1 MSNAN
6 NYRRNHQ
13 ATRNEILRSD
23 GVVDLVNERAESA
36 VEYLKAEA
44 QHFRRSGDYIESIT
58 HYPRTRAGDRYGA
71 IVTATAPYA
80 HYIEARHHVFSG
92 VVDYI
97 ENL

>member
-1 MSNAN
+1 MAN
-6 NYRRNHQ
+6 VNRYRRDHRG
-13 ATRNEILRSD
+13 TRNEILRSD
-23 GVVDLVNERAESA
+23 EVADLINERAESA
-36 VEYLKAEA
+36 VDYLRAEA
-44 QHFRRSGDYIESIT
+44 RHFRRSGEYEQSLT

-80 HYIEARHHVFSG
+80 QYIEQRHHVFAG